1 LVFTPTEK
9 NEFKQK
15 ITVVICEEM
24 CPCCGRLCDIDM
36 KQIDVHTIHKCN
48 TGHQIRAIIGMRV
61 ESYEDGDKHFYA
73 SVLRCED
80 MELSSVIQFNGRK
93 YTWKEFTE

>member
-1 LVFTPTEK
+1 MTFSITNLRLFADEVIKQLKSISLELESSNCSRVNLVFTPTEK

-15 ITVVICEEM
+15 INVVICEKM

-36 KQIDVHTIHKCN
+36 KQIDVHSIHKCN

-61 ESYEDGDKHFYA
+61 ES
-73 SVLRCED
+73 
-80 MELSSVIQFNGRK
+80 
-93 YTWKEFTE
+93 